1 MFIANKLKT
10 TDKKTFSS
18 AIIKV
23 GIFSVAIAVCVLI
36 LSFFVL
42 IGFKNTIKTKLFA
55 QSSHLQVN
63 KFTANRS
70 FEEATMPNN
79 LELEQKV
86 KSNTK
91 IKSIN
96 KIALK
101 SVILKTK
108 TSIEG
113 VIYKGVDEGFDWS
126 LFKQNL
132 TEGRLPKN
140 DSSSNEILISNK
152 TAQILSTGIN
162 QNILIYFIQ
171 NPPRARKVKIVGIY
185 DSGIEEFDQIYIYSG
200 LALIQKINDWKEGQF
215 GHYEINLHNTDELET
230 SKNELLKTFPLE
242 YEVKTIKELM
252 PQFYE
257 WFNLLDRN
265 IILVVVLIMLV
276 AGFNISSVL
285 LIMIMERTP
294 MVGLLKSLGAKQM
307 QIFGVFFLNTLKICF
322 WGLLWGN
329 ILAIGLAY
337 FQYKTKALKLDSESY
352 YMSHVPI
359 EWDFRI
365 VILINLGIIAGIM
378 LISIFPILLTQ
389 RIKIIEA
396 LKYKD

>member
-1 MFIANKLKT
+1 M
-10 TDKKTFSS
+10 
-18 AIIKV
+18 
-23 GIFSVAIAVCVLI
+23 I

-79 LELEQKV
+79 LVLEQKV
-86 KSNTK
+86 KSNPK

-96 KIALK
+96 KVALK

-108 TSIEG
+108 LSIEG
-113 VIYKGVDEGFDWS
+113 VIYKGVDSSYDWS

-132 TEGRLPKN
+132 VAGRLPTDN
-140 DSSSNEILISNK
+140 DNNVEILISKK
-152 TAQILSTGIN
+152 TAQILSTKIN
-162 QNILIYFIQ
+162 ESLLIYFIQ
-171 NPPRARKVKIVGIY
+171 NPPRARKAKIVGIY
-185 DSGIEEFDQIYIYSG
+185 DSGIEEFDQIYVYGG
-200 LALIQKINDWKEGQF
+200 LSLIQKINDWQDGQF
-215 GHYEINLHNTDELET
+215 EHYEINLKNTSDLES
-230 SKNELLKTFPLE
+230 SKSDLLRIFPQE
-242 YEVKTIKELM
+242 FEVKSIKDLM

-265 IILVVVLIMLV
+265 IIMVVVLIMIV

-294 MVGLLKSLGAKQM
+294 MVGLLKSLGAKQI

-322 WGLLWGN
+322 WGLFWGN
-329 ILAIGLAY
+329 VLGLLLAY
-337 FQYKTKALKLDSESY
+337 FQDKTKFVKLDSESY

-365 VILINLGIIAGIM
+365 VLMINLGIIAVIM
-378 LISIFPILLTQ
+378 LISIFPILLTKK
-389 RIKIIEA
+389 IKIIEA

>member
-1 MFIANKLKT
+1 
-10 TDKKTFSS
+10 
-18 AIIKV
+18 
-23 GIFSVAIAVCVLI
+23 

-42 IGFKNTIKTKLFA
+42 IGFKNNIKTKLFA
-55 QSSHLQVN
+55 QTAHLQVN

-79 LELEQKV
+79 LALEQNV
-86 KSNTK
+86 KINPK

-96 KIALK
+96 KVALK

-113 VIYKGVDEGFDWS
+113 VVFKGVDSLFDWS

-132 TEGRLPKN
+132 VQGRLPSGKKN
-140 DSSSNEILISNK
+140 ANEVIISKK
-152 TAQILSTGIN
+152 TAEMLETKLDEGV
-162 QNILIYFIQ
+162 LVYFIQ

-185 DSGIEEFDQIYIYSG
+185 DSGIEEFDQIYVYGG
-200 LALIQKINDWKEGQF
+200 LDLVQTINGWDKGQF
-215 GHYEINLHNTDELET
+215 GHFEVNLKDLNDLGAT
-230 SKNELLKTFPLE
+230 KNDLLKTFPQE
-242 YEVKTIKELM
+242 YEVKTVKDLM
-252 PQFYE
+252 PQFYD

-265 IILVVVLIMLV
+265 IILVIVLIIIV

-294 MVGLLKSLGAKQM
+294 MVGLLKSLGAKQT
-307 QIFGVFFLNTLKICF
+307 QIFGIYFLNTLKICI
-322 WGLLWGN
+322 WGLVWGN
-329 ILAIGLAY
+329 ILAFSLAY
-337 FQYKTKALKLDSESY
+337 FQDKTHFVKLDAESY

-359 EWDFRI
+359 EWNYEI
-365 VILINLGIIAGIM
+365 VLLVNLGVIGCIM
-378 LISIFPILLTQ
+378 LISIFPIFLTKK
-389 RIKIIEA
+389 IKIIEA